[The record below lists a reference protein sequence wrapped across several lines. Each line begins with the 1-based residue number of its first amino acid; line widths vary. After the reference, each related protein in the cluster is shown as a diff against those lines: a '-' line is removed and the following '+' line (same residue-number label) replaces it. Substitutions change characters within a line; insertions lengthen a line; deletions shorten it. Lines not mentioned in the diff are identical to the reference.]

1 MSVKL
6 ILKNSKVQFKNAT
19 SAQLAN
25 AELAINFHE
34 SGPYLQAKGDDGT
47 VHAMGGV
54 YIEDAAPSNPLPG
67 RWWYNSGSEQLF
79 LYDGSTWK
87 EVGGGGGGGGTTT
100 VIGGDGIKATT
111 SGSTVTVSV
120 DLATDSN
127 GLSIASNQ
135 LQADLATES
144 SAGTVIVGDGL
155 SIDALGVLSADG
167 GGAGDLNPLAGR
179 ALTYNGGTTPETL
192 NADIATAS
200 AVGVVSVG
208 SGIDVDADGEISVT
222 FPEETFIGENPPE
235 SPVAG
240 DLWWNSSDDSG
251 RLYVYYD
258 EGPGGSQQWVEAS
271 PQGDTLTESDADD
284 LYLSKVSD
292 DTAEGAITFEKH
304 TTHEFGINLTGGGF
318 RQGTLTSGPSADGG
332 VHINEFVR
340 VYGNLTDFPEADIND
355 SQPFQILAADT
366 EADNKSVRLSL
377 NASGSA
383 YFAGLTEHASGIIAE
398 SNGTYVVNSVVKPTN
413 GAADAVSYRAGA
425 GASSTAKDAIGFL
438 VDSTYRNN
446 LNADLK
452 IGFRADLNT
461 ETGKPIYNF
470 YAQGT
475 APNYFA
481 GSSLISADPDSQLF
495 SETSTDEGCK
505 FNTDGLMLVRRNVS
519 SQNATAFFTTIRNTD
534 TSVNSGNT
542 TQLMA
547 EFKFINSD
555 NTDIVAGALRFDGS
569 GSMIVDTTSDYRT
582 KQNVVDLPLAA
593 ETIKALRPVNYN
605 YNWSSV
611 TRPGFI
617 AHELQ
622 EVVPV
627 AVIGDKDAT
636 EAIGTLADYDGT
648 VLEAEVTEPPAE
660 ELEYTEEVETDG
672 VSTQEVRTRTW
683 TATGTRPVYQG
694 VDQTKLI
701 PLLTKALQEVLTKNE
716 DLEARIAA
724 LEGA

>member
-54 YIEDAAPSNPLPG
+54 YIEDEAPSNPLPG

-208 SGIDVDADGEISVT
+208 SGIDVDAAGEISVT

-258 EGPGGSQQWVEAS
+258 EGPGGSKQWVEAS
-271 PQGDTLTESDADD
+271 PQGDTLTESDADT

-292 DTAEGAITFEKH
+292 DTAEGEITFEKL
-304 TTHEFGINLTGGGF
+304 TTHEGGVSVTGGVFNAASTNQIVSHSGGLAITGGGSEHYLGLF
-318 RQGTLTSGPSADGG
+318 DGG
-332 VHINEFVR
+332 LYSAGKLDRAGTVAGGLIS
-340 VYGNLTDFPEADIND
+340 NLTYGSNATSVFTFSDRCNYAAVGDVVKSSFRAFP
-355 SQPFQILAADT
+355 QGLTFTAADT
-366 EADNKSVRLSL
+366 EKYMAFYANV
-377 NASGSA
+377 
-383 YFAGLTEHASGIIAE
+383 
-398 SNGTYVVNSVVKPTN
+398 
-413 GAADAVSYRAGA
+413 AADTTSG
-425 GASSTAKDAIGFL
+425 K
-438 VDSTYRNN
+438 N
-446 LNADLK
+446 LAWS
-452 IGFRADLNT
+452 
-461 ETGKPIYNF
+461 F
-470 YAQGT
+470 YAEGT

-481 GSSLISADPDSQLF
+481 GLTEVENAFRVYPNGGAGSSLGD
-495 SETSTDEGCK
+495 
-505 FNTDGLMLVRRNVS
+505 NTLNVGGLTLGSYLTVKRVS
-519 SQNATAFFTTIRNTD
+519 SGTTSVGALFIAKTTGGTNPADTVQRITTFTATNGTD
-534 TSVNSGNT
+534 TIDGHIQT
-542 TQLMA
+542 
-547 EFKFINSD
+547 
-555 NTDIVAGALRFDGS
+555 DGS
-569 GSMIVDTTSDYRT
+569 GGIELANTSDYRT
-582 KQNVVDLPLAA
+582 KENIVDLPSAVD
-593 ETIKALRPVNYN
+593 EIKALRPVNFN
-605 YNWSSV
+605 YIWAPGR

-617 AHELQ
+617 AHELSD
-622 EVVPV
+622 VLPV
-627 AVIGDKDAT
+627 AATGTKDET

-648 VLEAEVTEPPAE
+648 VIETEVTEPSAE
-660 ELEYTEEVETDG
+660 ELEYTEETTDDEG
-672 VSTQEVRTRTW
+672 VTTQAIRTRTW

-701 PLLTKALQEVLTKNE
+701 PLLTKALQEALE
-716 DLEARIAA
+716 RIEALEAAA
-724 LEGA
+724 AG

>member
-54 YIEDAAPSNPLPG
+54 YIEDEAPSNPLPG

-208 SGIDVDADGEISVT
+208 SGIDVDAAGEISVT

-258 EGPGGSQQWVEAS
+258 EGPGGSKQWVEAS
-271 PQGDTLTESDADD
+271 PQGDTLTESDADT

-292 DTAEGAITFEKH
+292 DTAEGEITFEKL
-304 TTHEFGINLTGGGF
+304 TTHEGGVKVTGGTIDQTVATGEI
-318 RQGTLTSGPSADGG
+318 A
-332 VHINEFVR
+332 
-340 VYGNLTDFPEADIND
+340 YG
-355 SQPFQILAADT
+355 
-366 EADNKSVRLSL
+366 
-377 NASGSA
+377 
-383 YFAGLTEHASGIIAE
+383 
-398 SNGTYVVNSVVKPTN
+398 
-413 GAADAVSYRAGA
+413 
-425 GASSTAKDAIGFL
+425 
-438 VDSTYRNN
+438 
-446 LNADLK
+446 
-452 IGFRADLNT
+452 
-461 ETGKPIYNF
+461 
-470 YAQGT
+470 
-475 APNYFA
+475 
-481 GSSLISADPDSQLF
+481 
-495 SETSTDEGCK
+495 
-505 FNTDGLMLVRRNVS
+505 
-519 SQNATAFFTTIRNTD
+519 TIR
-534 TSVNSGNT
+534 
-542 TQLMA
+542 
-547 EFKFINSD
+547 
-555 NTDIVAGALRFDGS
+555 
-569 GSMIVDTTSDYRT
+569 
-582 KQNVVDLPLAA
+582 
-593 ETIKALRPVNYN
+593 
-605 YNWSSV
+605 
-611 TRPGFI
+611 
-617 AHELQ
+617 
-622 EVVPV
+622 
-627 AVIGDKDAT
+627 
-636 EAIGTLADYDGT
+636 
-648 VLEAEVTEPPAE
+648 
-660 ELEYTEEVETDG
+660 
-672 VSTQEVRTRTW
+672 
-683 TATGTRPVYQG
+683 
-694 VDQTKLI
+694 
-701 PLLTKALQEVLTKNE
+701 
-716 DLEARIAA
+716 
-724 LEGA
+724 